1 MRLRC
6 PFLLLL
12 SAMMPLKSLSMG
24 FGEIHRADQVTD
36 ADTIV
41 ELAELSVAAI
51 KSGTNILD
59 RPVAASVVT
68 PAEIRRQNIVT
79 MKQVSEIAPNF
90 YIPDYGSRMT
100 SSIYVRGMGARI
112 DQPVVGLNVDN
123 VPVLNKD
130 NYDFDLVDIES
141 IEVIRGAQS
150 TLYGRNAMG
159 GVINISTLSP
169 LRFQGVR
176 LMAEGANGGTA
187 RAAAS
192 VYGMLMPGKLGMS
205 LSGYYS
211 HTDGFFRNA
220 YTGRLIDGSD
230 SGMARWKTSWIISE
244 SVKAEN
250 SASVTVSRQGGYPY
264 ESVELGDIAHNDT
277 CFYRRTSVMDGLT
290 LSARI
295 GNVSLTSM
303 TSLQYIDDNM
313 TLDQDFRP
321 EDYFTLTQRRTEWAL
336 TEDIIARIKRGA
348 WHGMTGLFGFRR
360 ATDMHAPVTFK
371 DYGISQLVEKYRNM
385 MNPDYPIRW
394 DDRRFVLDSRF
405 DQTNFGGAIYHQSNL
420 TLGAWRIEAGLR
432 LDVERVTLRYHCT
445 ANTSFTT
452 LDATTSPVGVYA
464 NQSVNIDDRDR
475 LTSTYVE
482 LLPRVAVM
490 WSPESSGFNAWVN
503 LSKGYKA
510 GGYNTQMFS
519 DVMQQRL
526 RSELGLPMAY
536 SVSDIISYRPEESW
550 NVELGGR
557 YAMPDGRVE
566 ASLTTFFIDCRDQ
579 QLTTFPAGMT
589 TGRIMTNAGRSR
601 SIGVEASATVKI
613 AEPLRA
619 TVAYGLA
626 DARFVSYRQGKES
639 YHGKRI
645 PYAPANTLFASLNFS
660 RALRWNVID
669 HVDLT
674 ATCRGVGDIMW
685 DDANLYRQPFYATA
699 DFTASLSHRHLTLTL
714 WGENVTST
722 RYATFYFVSIGN
734 HFVQRARPA
743 RWGATLRCVF

>member
-24 FGEIHRADQVTD
+24 FGEIHHADHAVD

-51 KSGTNILD
+51 KSGSNILD

-68 PAEIRRQNIVT
+68 PSQLRRLNIVG

-130 NYDFDLVDIES
+130 NYDFDLVDIEN

-150 TLYGRNAMG
+150 TLYGRNAMA

-187 RAAAS
+187 RASAS
-192 VYGMLMPGKLGMS
+192 VYGMLLPERLGMS

-211 HTDGFFRNA
+211 HTDGFYRNA

-230 SGMARWKTSWIISE
+230 SGMLRWKTSWVISPT
-244 SVKAEN
+244 VTAEN
-250 SASVTVSRQGGYPY
+250 TASLTISRQGGYPY
-264 ESVELGDIAHNDT
+264 ESIELADIAHNDT

-290 LSARI
+290 VNARM
-295 GNVSLTSM
+295 GSLTLSSV

-321 EDYFTLTQRRTEWAL
+321 EDYFTLTQKRSEWAL
-336 TEDIIARIKRGA
+336 TEDLIARIKRGA
-348 WHGMTGLFGFRR
+348 WKGMTGLFGFYRS
-360 ATDMHAPVTFK
+360 TDMWAPVTFK
-371 DYGISQLVEKYRNM
+371 DYGIRELIESHRNQA
-385 MNPDYPIRW
+385 NPYYPIRW
-394 DDRRFVLDSRF
+394 DDRAFVLDSRF
-405 DQTNFGGAIYHQSNL
+405 DQSDYGGAIYHQSDF
-420 TLGAWRIEAGLR
+420 TVGDFRIEAGLR
-432 LDVERVTLRYHCT
+432 LDVEHVVLDYHCRT
-445 ANTSFTT
+445 NTSFTT
-452 LDATTSPVGVYA
+452 YDATTDPVTVY
-464 NQSVNIDDRDR
+464 NRQTVTIDDADR
-475 LTSTYVE
+475 LKSTYVE

-490 WSPESSGFNAWVN
+490 YSPAASPFNAWINV
-503 LSKGYKA
+503 SKGYKA

-526 RSELGLPMAY
+526 RGELGMSIAY
-536 SVSDIISYRPEESW
+536 SVDDIISYKPEKSW
-550 NVELGGR
+550 NVELGAR
-557 YAMPDGRVE
+557 YVMPDTRGE
-566 ASLTTFFIDCRDQ
+566 ASLTVFYIDCRDQ
-579 QLTTFPAGMT
+579 QLTTFPSGVT

-601 SIGVEASATVKI
+601 SFGVEASASYRI
-613 AEPLRA
+613 ADPLRA
-619 TVAYGLA
+619 RVAYGLS
-626 DARFVSYRQGKES
+626 DARFVTYVQGNES
-639 YHGKRI
+639 FHGKRI
-645 PYAPANTLFASLNFS
+645 PYAPANTLFASLNYS
-660 RALRWNVID
+660 RPIRSAIID
-669 HVDLT
+669 HVDVT
-674 ATCRGVGDIMW
+674 AACRGVGNIYW

-699 DFTASLSHRHLTLTL
+699 DASVSLSRRQLTLTL

-743 RWGATLRCVF
+743 RWGATLRCTF